1 LLNFCARSVVG
12 TGTLGTAGVVEN
24 VRVFVTGAGNAAAGA
39 AVGNETVFVA
49 TTVGV
54 GAGVLI
60 CENTL
65 AALVAND
72 DAAEE
77 DTAGADG
84 VDTTVFGAEY
94 EVLLIPDDPPM

>member
-1 LLNFCARSVVG
+1 VS
-12 TGTLGTAGVVEN
+12 
-24 VRVFVTGAGNAAAGA
+24 VFVTGAGNAAAGA
-39 AVGNETVFVA
+39 EATGTDIDPVPNETVFVA
-49 TTVGV
+49 TTVGA

-84 VDTTVFGAEY
+84 VDALGVEDTADVVLTPDEPPMWTVAGAE
-94 EVLLIPDDPPM
+94 ELPIR